1 MVYTAL
7 PMGEVPCNLFP
18 FAQDSGYKNVCPQII
33 HNTET
38 KHIKIYIAQNH
49 CLLLKSSL
57 QSYPDTLIIEKQL
70 F

>member
-1 MVYTAL
+1 MLATCSKNDSNCAQIIKMVYTAL

-49 CLLLKSSL
+49 WSVA
-57 QSYPDTLIIEKQL
+57 
-70 F
+70 